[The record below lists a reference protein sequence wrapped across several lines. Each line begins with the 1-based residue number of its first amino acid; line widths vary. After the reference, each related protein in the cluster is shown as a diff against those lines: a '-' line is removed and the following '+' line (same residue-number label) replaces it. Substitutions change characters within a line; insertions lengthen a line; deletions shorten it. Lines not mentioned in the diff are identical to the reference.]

1 MCGLIGWLGLL
12 LLFGLFVLDGGLG
25 WRGGEGGLGFKG
37 ILELGCVCMGERK
50 LQRGVQVTS
59 KTSSSGGDLGKCV
72 CERETNLMNF
82 GIKFFFFFCFVFY
95 HIYL

>member
-25 WRGGEGGLGFKG
+25 WRGGRGVGFKG

-59 KTSSSGGDLGKCV
+59 KTSSSGGILGNVCV
-72 CERETNLMNF
+72 REKQAWL
-82 GIKFFFFFCFVFY
+82 I
-95 HIYL
+95 